1 MAAQQNYPQA
11 TFVSVPLNTTPT
23 QSEKERIEKLFPKK
37 TMKDLSTAQL
47 IFAGIA
53 ALAQVHTTLIFKFFA
68 ENIMILHLL
77 KVILIANGEAYIG
90 TGIWTGFVFA
100 IAGGVGLMASQRPSY
115 SMVTAFMV
123 LSIIASIFALILI
136 VVSGIG
142 MGRYSYRSRSSSRFL
157 FGMELLIGLA
167 EGIVAITTA
176 AFCCRVT
183 CISPHRQNNVAFT
196 RTGQE
201 FTDIPISP
209 LPMPMS
215 SGAMHPP
222 TMASAVA
229 GGAVAGA
236 VAGAVGQSLSPAP
249 PAYKERQE
257 SQDDEDPLGLQDP
270 WQRFE

>member
-1 MAAQQNYPQA
+1 M
-11 TFVSVPLNTTPT
+11 
-23 QSEKERIEKLFPKK
+23 
-37 TMKDLSTAQL
+37 
-47 IFAGIA
+47 
-53 ALAQVHTTLIFKFFA
+53 
-68 ENIMILHLL
+68 
-77 KVILIANGEAYIG
+77 ILIASGEAYIG

-136 VVSGIG
+136 VLSGIG
-142 MGRYSYRSRSSSRFL
+142 MGVHRYSYRSSSRFL
-157 FGMELLIGLA
+157 YGMELLIGLA

-183 CISPHRQNNVAFT
+183 CISPHRQTNVAFT

-209 LPMPMS
+209 LPMP
-215 SGAMHPP
+215 SGALHPP
-222 TMASAVA
+222 TIAPV
-229 GGAVAGA
+229 
-236 VAGAVGQSLSPAP
+236 GAVGQSPSPAP

>member
-136 VVSGIG
+136 VLSGIG
-142 MGRYSYRSRSSSRFL
+142 MGYRYRYRSSSRFL

-222 TMASAVA
+222 TMA
-229 GGAVAGA
+229 GAAAGA

>member
-115 SMVTAFMV
+115 SMITAFMV

-167 EGIVAITTA
+167 EGIIAIITA
-176 AFCCRVT
+176 IFCCRVN
-183 CISPHRQNNVAFT
+183 CSKSPHRHTNVAFT
-196 RTGQE
+196 TAGPQ
-201 FTDIPISP
+201 FTEIPMSP
-209 LPMPMS
+209 LPTS
-215 SGAMHPP
+215 SGATQQPNFAP
-222 TMASAVA
+222 GS
-229 GGAVAGA
+229 
-236 VAGAVGQSLSPAP
+236 AVGQAPYPAP
-249 PAYKERQE
+249 FGYQGNKENE
-257 SQDDEDPLGLQDP
+257 DDPLGLQLQGP
-270 WQRFE
+270 WGRPE

>member
-53 ALAQVHTTLIFKFFA
+53 ALAQVHTTLIFKFFT
-68 ENIMILHLL
+68 ENIMILNLL

-115 SMVTAFMV
+115 SMITAFMV

-142 MGRYSYRSRSSSRFL
+142 MGSYSYRSRSSSRFL

-215 SGAMHPP
+215 SGALHPP
-222 TMASAVA
+222 TMA
-229 GGAVAGA
+229 GAAAGA